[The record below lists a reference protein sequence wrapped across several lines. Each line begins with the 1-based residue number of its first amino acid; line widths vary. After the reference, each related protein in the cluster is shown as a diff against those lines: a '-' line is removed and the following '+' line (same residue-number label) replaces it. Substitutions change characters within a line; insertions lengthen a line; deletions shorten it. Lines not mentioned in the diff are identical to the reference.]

1 MVTPKTPWYC
11 LRGWRDT
18 LGRSSSKKGIA
29 PRAGGNCFKV
39 LARLPAGR
47 RAYRPEFMGCY
58 SLKGYLLGKI
68 SGQSFLLVNFLEAI
82 DLGLGVA
89 VLKHDALVS
98 ILVLFGLHLF
108 YLN

>member
-1 MVTPKTPWYC
+1 MPAY
-11 LRGWRDT
+11 GWSDT
-18 LGRSSSKKGIA
+18 LGRSSSKKGKA

-39 LARLPAGR
+39 LERLPAGR
-47 RAYRPEFMGCY
+47 KAYRPESKGCY
-58 SLKGYLLGKI
+58 CFKCNFLGKI
-68 SGQSFLLVNFLEAI
+68 SGQSFLLVDLLEII
-82 DLGLGVA
+82 DLGLGVT